1 MKTISFQVSDE
12 VADIINNMDDDR
24 RNELLQSLE
33 NWVRP
38 KRSLEE
44 IMKDM
49 SDQAKRNGLTPEA
62 LDDLL
67 KDE

>member
-1 MKTISFQVSDE
+1 MKTISFRVSDE
-12 VADIINNMDDDR
+12 VADIINNMDDNR

-44 IMKDM
+44 IMNDM
-49 SDQAKRNGLTPEA
+49 SKQAKRNGLTPEM